1 MKSQATTWE
10 KNTYLINK
18 NLSPEYKRTLTDVQM
33 ENCSTVSQKVKYIP
47 TMWSSHCTPR
57 CLPQIKNHMSED
69 LDMNV
74 HSICNNPKV
83 GVTQLSLS
91 RWLAKPSVSH
101 AHNGTPLSNGQ
112 GKATDTYNTWM
123 NRKIICC
130 VRKAR
135 RKVHPL
141 CFRSDKI
148 LENVS

>member
-91 RWLAKPSVSH
+91 R
-101 AHNGTPLSNGQ
+101 
-112 GKATDTYNTWM
+112 
-123 NRKIICC
+123 
-130 VRKAR
+130 
-135 RKVHPL
+135 
-141 CFRSDKI
+141 
-148 LENVS
+148 